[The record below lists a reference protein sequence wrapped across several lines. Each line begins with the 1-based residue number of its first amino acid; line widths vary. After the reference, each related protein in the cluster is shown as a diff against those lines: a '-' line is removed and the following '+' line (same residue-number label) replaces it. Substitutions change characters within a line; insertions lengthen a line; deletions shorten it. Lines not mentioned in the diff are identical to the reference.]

1 MQLLVKKLN
10 RGIFTRAPTAKA
22 LPYVVTATP
31 KAQGNYLF
39 LPKQQCF
46 EKLFPSRKGGMSCAT
61 TLVKWS

>member
-1 MQLLVKKLN
+1 MLANTRSFWKMQLLVKKLN

-39 LPKQQCF
+39 LPQTAMF
-46 EKLFPSRKGGMSCAT
+46 
-61 TLVKWS
+61 